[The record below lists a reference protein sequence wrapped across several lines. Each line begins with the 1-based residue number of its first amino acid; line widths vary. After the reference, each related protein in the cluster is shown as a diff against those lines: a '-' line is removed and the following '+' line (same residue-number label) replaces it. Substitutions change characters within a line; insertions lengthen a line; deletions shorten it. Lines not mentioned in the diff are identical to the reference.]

1 MPALPA
7 ARRSAGAFAL
17 RLGSEGST
25 DVTILAGQVKGGS
38 IYADV
43 ISETGPEPV
52 EKKRLGPTMYEN
64 WTLPVGLIMSK
75 ELFEW
80 LVASWGPHPP
90 EKDGAVLGLDHELAV
105 KTQAGFTA
113 SLITETSFPTL
124 DAASKEIGHVT
135 IRVQPAA
142 IQLMAGSG
150 KVSLY
155 GVKQKLWCLSN
166 FRLEIEGLD
175 CTHVSRIESFTVW
188 REVEI
193 DSQEAGP
200 PNLVPGRIEFPN
212 LRITLAQAW
221 AETWYDWHKQF
232 VVDGHN
238 DEGFERAGALS
249 FLSTDLKAELS
260 RIELHHLG
268 IVRLA
273 PAEDQPMLVTA
284 ELYCEEMALAQP
296 GGGP

>member
-1 MPALPA
+1 M
-7 ARRSAGAFAL
+7 
-17 RLGSEGST
+17 
-25 DVTILAGQVKGGS
+25 LAGQVKGGS

-90 EKDGAVLGLDHELAV
+90 ERDGAVLGLDYELAV

-124 DAASKEIGHVT
+124 DAASKEVGHVT

-155 GVKQKLWCLSN
+155 GVKQKLWRLSN

-175 CTHVSRIESFTVW
+175 CTHVSRIESFTVR
-188 REVEI
+188 REV
-193 DSQEAGP
+193 
-200 PNLVPGRIEFPN
+200 
-212 LRITLAQAW
+212 AQAW

-238 DEGFERAGALS
+238 EEGFERDGALS

-273 PAEDQPMLVTA
+273 PAEEQPMLVTA
-284 ELYCEEMALAQP
+284 ELYCEEMALVQP